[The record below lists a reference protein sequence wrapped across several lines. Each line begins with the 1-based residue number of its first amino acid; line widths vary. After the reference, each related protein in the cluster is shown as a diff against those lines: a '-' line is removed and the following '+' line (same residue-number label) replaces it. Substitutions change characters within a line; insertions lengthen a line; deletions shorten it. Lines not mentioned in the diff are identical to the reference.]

1 MPSPEPL
8 LVYQLLDR
16 TPRAGEMYVR
26 DDDASPLVVHRA
38 ASADSVLPR
47 RAVVPVE
54 NYLDGAVA
62 RVRILLT
69 LKPPAWA
76 SSDKIRAA
84 LLPPAPAPSLAED
97 VETVRAWVGYSATP
111 CAESHAK
118 TVAALA
124 ALDRLAAHVG
134 GGA

>member
-8 LVYQLLDR
+8 LVFRVLDR
-16 TPRAGEMYVR
+16 PPVRRELYVTPTGAVVLHEGVL
-26 DDDASPLVVHRA
+26 DDY
-38 ASADSVLPR
+38 ADR

-54 NYLDGAVA
+54 NYLDGAVE
-62 RVRILLT
+62 RVSRLLADFSMAHSVS
-69 LKPPAWA
+69 P
-76 SSDKIRAA
+76 SDIRGA
-84 LLPPAPAPSLAED
+84 LLPPAPAPAPTLAED